1 MRGRQQKRLP
11 GKRQREGSI
20 EGEQNVVSP
29 PCKNNCPDRDSG
41 RGSDGEDRSPTGVA
55 LPLTYISVNC
65 MQGCGLHHK
74 RVRVDQT

>member
-1 MRGRQQKRLP
+1 M
-11 GKRQREGSI
+11 
-20 EGEQNVVSP
+20 VVSQTHTHT
-29 PCKNNCPDRDSG
+29 PCNQSVYFSRTTYNKVHEEGRDSG

-55 LPLTYISVNC
+55 LPPTYFGVNC